1 MVSRRSGSIKADQ
14 RKHRNANSRFDG
26 TTGAVPGRDLP
37 PGFGECNHFLTVA
50 QAAEIC
56 QISKRQM
63 YRMIRDGRIPVLGFG
78 RSVRI
83 RPADLGI

>member
-1 MVSRRSGSIKADQ
+1 MVSRRRGLIKADQ
-14 RKHRNANSRFDG
+14 QKRRNPNSPFDG
-26 TTGAVPGRDLP
+26 ATAPAPDQDLP
-37 PGFGECNHFLTVA
+37 TGFDGGTRLLTVS

-56 QISKRQM
+56 QISERQLH
-63 YRMIRDGRIPVLGFG
+63 RMIRDGRIPVLRFG